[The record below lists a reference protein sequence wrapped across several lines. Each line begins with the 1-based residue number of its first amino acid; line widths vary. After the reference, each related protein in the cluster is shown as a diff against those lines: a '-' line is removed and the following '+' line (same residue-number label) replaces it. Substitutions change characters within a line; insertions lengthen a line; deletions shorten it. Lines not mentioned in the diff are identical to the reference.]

1 MSKETIRKGYW
12 SDYPFTLTRF
22 FPTCYFPVV
31 KKNPPEG
38 WKLRIVQ
45 VNEVGQKHW
54 EHEDVRAVGS
64 LFLYSDEMSRFD
76 FGPDHPFK
84 PERAAKTYE
93 LCTRYGVM
101 YHPWMKVL
109 QPQTLDPELLLLFH
123 ESTYIRLLEEASQ
136 GIVRLEMLECGL
148 GTADNP
154 IALGIYGWSVQGA
167 SGTHM
172 GMQNLLNGQAMVVFH
187 PLGGFHHAMPDH
199 AEGFCYIN
207 DIAIAI
213 RSALKKSPALRIA
226 FVDFDAHH
234 GNGVQE
240 AFYEDPRVLFISL
253 HETGR
258 TLYPWSGYETEV
270 GRGEGRGFTVNFPL
284 EPGTDDEV
292 YGFALE
298 AVVFPLLKSFAPDI
312 IVAELGADTLV
323 SDPLTHLKLT
333 NNAYQRAVRGIMD
346 ISPKILGLGGG
357 GYDLYRTARC
367 WTWAWAIL
375 NRLEPVDEFAG
386 LVGGMMFGPEM
397 EVGSLYD
404 HPYQSKGEVKEKAFE
419 EARRVAAYIQK
430 EIFPIHGV

>member
-1 MSKETIRKGYW
+1 ME
-12 SDYPFTLTRF
+12 
-22 FPTCYFPVV
+22 
-31 KKNPPEG
+31 
-38 WKLRIVQ
+38 
-45 VNEVGQKHW
+45 
-54 EHEDVRAVGS
+54 EDLHAIAS
-64 LFLYSDEMSRFD
+64 IFLYSDEMSRFD
-76 FGPDHPFK
+76 FGPEHPFK
-84 PERAAKTYE
+84 PERAAKTYD

-101 YHPWMKVL
+101 NHPWMKVL
-109 QPQTLDPELLLLFH
+109 EPQTLETSLLFLFH
-123 ESTYIRLLEEASQ
+123 EPEYIRRLAEASQ
-136 GIVRLEMLECGL
+136 GIVNLEMLERGL

-154 IALGIYGWSVQGA
+154 ILPGIYEWSLRGT

-172 GMQNLLNGQAMVVFH
+172 AMQCILNGEALVAFH

-213 RSALKKSPALRIA
+213 RAALKKSPELKIA
-226 FVDFDAHH
+226 FLDLDAHH

-240 AFYEDPRVLFISL
+240 AFYEEPRVLFISL

-258 TLYPWSGYETEV
+258 ILYPWSGYETEI
-270 GRGEGRGFTVNFPL
+270 GRDEGRGFTVNFPL
-284 EPGTDDEV
+284 EPDTDDEV
-292 YGFALE
+292 YAFALDT
-298 AVVFPLLKSFAPDI
+298 VVFPLLKCFSPDI

-333 NNAYQRAVRGIMD
+333 NNIYQRAVRGIMD
-346 ISPKILGLGGG
+346 FSTRILGLGGG

-386 LVGGMMFGPEM
+386 LVGGMMFGPEI

-430 EIFPIHGV
+430 EIFPIHGI